1 LCGWTASEVPVEL
14 WFVWEAGVIEEDV
27 VETDV
32 VEGAVVEVD
41 VVEVDAVE
49 GVVTAAKF
57 QPLTGMPLI
66 WDVVVRTEVI
76 VTHTVAPAERVTTVT
91 VCPGVT
97 DDWHCPTEPRG
108 DTPRKS
114 YWL

>member
-1 LCGWTASEVPVEL
+1 MA
-14 WFVWEAGVIEEDV
+14 
-27 VETDV
+27 
-32 VEGAVVEVD
+32 
-41 VVEVDAVE
+41 
-49 GVVTAAKF
+49 
-57 QPLTGMPLI
+57 
-66 WDVVVRTEVI
+66 
-76 VTHTVAPAERVTTVT
+76 HTVAPAERVTTVT